1 MMYDY
6 TDRDCFVFYVNGENV
21 DKKFIKD
28 FINHVCGGRIRT
40 DIRHDKCTRKR
51 IVLTS
56 RYAANKLM
64 AVNRRVYWP
73 DGSLFKCKLTEAPKR
88 RSRDGRRRRRRQ
100 DFESCHHSSIFD
112 DLKQN
117 CSSSAF
123 RSATVGDTKD
133 SKFDDDWYNSATFID
148 VDLDGDGN
156 FNKTT
161 F

>member
-1 MMYDY
+1 MYDY
-6 TDRDCFVFYVNGENV
+6 TDRDSFVFYVNGENV

-28 FINHVCGGRIRT
+28 FINHVCGGRIKA
-40 DIRHDKCTRKR
+40 DIEHDKCTRKR

-73 DGSLFKCKLTEAPKR
+73 DGSLFKCKLKR
-88 RSRDGRRRRRRQ
+88 PYRKTRDIRRCRRRHSYNHIFDNLKQ
-100 DFESCHHSSIFD
+100 DCSSI
-112 DLKQN
+112 
-117 CSSSAF
+117 AF
-123 RSATVGDTKD
+123 RSAAVNDDHTKD
-133 SKFDDDWYNSATFID
+133 SKLDDDWYNSATFID
-148 VDLDGDGN
+148 VDLGGDGN